1 MRVFD
6 AMWNGVFERV
16 TDYVYRIE
24 QLDENFIGS
33 TWSSANTPGAA
44 THQQAASPEVQQTQR
59 QQEEAIEAS
68 KERKVETYRNKSP
81 KVGRNDPCP
90 CGSGKKY
97 KNCCGKN

>member
-1 MRVFD
+1 D
-6 AMWNGVFERV
+6 GVFERV

-33 TWSSANTPGAA
+33 TWSAANDPNSASRP
-44 THQQAASPEVQQTQR
+44 QQAVSAEVQQTQR

-68 KERKVETYRNKSP
+68 KDKKVETFRRKQP